1 MPAKRRIINRPRRAT
16 FRREVIELFRTLD
29 ATPLRDRKT
38 DAFKR
43 RDRELAGMLG
53 LSGEWFLSVASV
65 TDRARPPA
73 LPRRPAE
80 HDHLKVYAIRL
91 ELLAAS
97 AAAPTAAV

>member
-1 MPAKRRIINRPRRAT
+1 MIDAAGARSRLRSVRP
-16 FRREVIELFRTLD
+16 
-29 ATPLRDRKT
+29 
-38 DAFKR
+38 
-43 RDRELAGMLG
+43 GGWLG

-65 TDRARPPA
+65 TDRTRPPA

-80 HDHLKVYAIRL
+80 EDRIKVYALRL